1 MSPQPSGT
9 KELGP
14 LARAAGD
21 ALVSVTGEEAT
32 RIAGVTLDSRRV
44 SEGDVFFCVPGLL
57 HDRHDFAPAAVEA
70 GAAALVVERPLGLGI
85 PEVRVT
91 DARVAM
97 ARMGAE
103 YYGRPGDDLMLLG
116 VTGTSG
122 KTTTTWLLEPILAAA
137 GHVAGLIGTIET
149 RIAGEPRPG
158 VRTTP
163 DSLDLQRTLA
173 EMRAAGVTAVALEVT
188 SHALSLHRVETLYFE
203 AAAFTNLTQDHLD
216 FHAGMEDYF
225 EAKRSLFVPDR
236 VGHGAINVDDAYGR
250 TIKKS
255 ATVEMLGFGVAGDAD
270 VRAESLRTG
279 PWGMEFVALSPLG
292 ELKIKVPLIGEFN
305 LSNCLAAVSVAVAAG
320 IAPSAIEAGLQSVK
334 AVPGRFETVDAG
346 QPFSVVVDY
355 SHKPDALDNVLREA
369 RRIAQPKRGARS
381 GGPQKGGARSGGPQK
396 GGARSGGPQKGGGRV
411 ICVFG
416 CGGDRDRA
424 KRPLMGRVAAAGAD
438 IVVVTSDNPRSEDPE
453 AIIAEIVHGV
463 AAERSGG
470 PDESI
475 VDRRAAIEFAIHAAR
490 DGDVVVIAG
499 KGHESGQVFSDHT
512 EPFDDR
518 IVAREALA
526 AGGWSA

>member
-1 MSPQPSGT
+1 MSPEPSGT
-9 KELGP
+9 QELGA

-32 RIAGVTLDSRRV
+32 LIAGVTLDSRRV
-44 SEGDVFFCVPGLL
+44 SRGDLFFCVPGLL
-57 HDRHDFAPAAVEA
+57 RDRHEFAPAAVEA
-70 GAAALVVERPLGLGI
+70 GAAALVVERPLGLGV

-103 YYGRPGDDLMLLG
+103 FYGHPGDDLVLLG

-137 GHVAGLIGTIET
+137 GHVPGLIGTIET
-149 RIAGEPRPG
+149 RIAGASMPG

-163 DSLDLQRTLA
+163 DSLDLQRILA
-173 EMRAAGVTAVALEVT
+173 EMRTAGVTALALEVT
-188 SHALSLHRVETLYFE
+188 SHALTLHRVETLYFE
-203 AAAFTNLTQDHLD
+203 AAAFTNLSQDHLD
-216 FHAGMEDYF
+216 FHSGMEDYF
-225 EAKRSLFVPDR
+225 EAKRSLFVPGR
-236 VGHGAINVDDAYGR
+236 VGRGAINLDDAYGR
-250 TIKKS
+250 TIKES
-255 ATVEMLGFGVAGDAD
+255 ATVDMVGFGVAEDAD

-279 PWGMEFVALSPLG
+279 PWGMEFVALTPQG

-305 LSNCLAAVSVAVAAG
+305 LSNCLAAVSVALAAG
-320 IAPSAIEAGLQSVK
+320 IDPTAIEAGLQSVK

-355 SHKPDALDNVLREA
+355 SHKPDALENVLREA
-369 RRIAQPKRGARS
+369 RRIANQRNRGARS
-381 GGPQKGGARSGGPQK
+381 G
-396 GGARSGGPQKGGGRV
+396 RV
-411 ICVFG
+411 ICVLG

-453 AIIAEIVHGV
+453 AIIAEIVQGV
-463 AAERSGG
+463 TAERSDG
-470 PDESI
+470 PDESL
-475 VDRRAAIEFAIHAAR
+475 VDRRAAISFAIGEAG

-499 KGHESGQVFSDHT
+499 KGHESGQEFADHT

-518 IVAREALA
+518 VVAREALA
-526 AGGWSA
+526 AVGWSA

>member
-1 MSPQPSGT
+1 MTPEPSGT
-9 KELGP
+9 QELGA
-14 LARAAGD
+14 LARAAAD
-21 ALVSVTGEEAT
+21 ALVSLTGEGAT
-32 RIAGVTLDSRRV
+32 PITGVTLDSRRV
-44 SEGDVFFCVPGLL
+44 SEGDLFFCVPGLL
-57 HDRHDFAPAAVEA
+57 HDRHEFAQAAVEA
-70 GAAALVVERPLGLGI
+70 GAAALVVERPLGLGV

-103 YYGRPGDDLMLLG
+103 FYGRPADDLMLLG

-149 RIAGEPRPG
+149 RIAGESKPG
-158 VRTTP
+158 RRTTP

-188 SHALSLHRVETLYFE
+188 SHALALHRVETLYFE
-203 AAAFTNLTQDHLD
+203 AAAFTNLSQDHLD

-236 VGHGAINVDDAYGR
+236 VGYGAINVDDAHGR
-250 TIKKS
+250 TIKES
-255 ATVEMLGFGVAGDAD
+255 ANVDMIGFGVAPDAD

-279 PWGMEFVALSPLG
+279 PWGMEFVALSPRG

-305 LSNCLAAVSVAVAAG
+305 LSNCLAAVSVALAAG

-334 AVPGRFETVDAG
+334 AVPGRFEAVDAG

-369 RRIAQPKRGARS
+369 RRIAQRS
-381 GGPQKGGARSGGPQK
+381 KPQN
-396 GGARSGGPQKGGGRV
+396 GRV
-411 ICVFG
+411 VCVFG

-424 KRPLMGRVAAAGAD
+424 KRPLMGRVAGAGAD

-453 AIIAEIVHGV
+453 AIIAEIVQGV
-463 AAERSGG
+463 TAARSDG

-475 VDRRAAIEFAIHAAR
+475 VDRRAAIEFAVQEAR
-490 DGDVVVIAG
+490 AGDVVVIAG
-499 KGHESGQVFSDHT
+499 KGHESGQVFADHT

-518 IVAREALA
+518 VVAREALA
-526 AGGWSA
+526 AEGWSA

>member
-1 MSPQPSGT
+1 MSLEPSGT

-21 ALVSVTGEEAT
+21 VLVSVTGEEAT
-32 RIAGVTLDSRRV
+32 PIGGMSLDSRRV

-57 HDRHDFAPAAVEA
+57 HDRHEFAPDAVEA
-70 GAAALVVERPLGLGI
+70 GAAALVVERPLGLGV

-103 YYGRPGDDLMLLG
+103 FYGRPGDGLMLLG

-149 RIAGEPRPG
+149 RIAGESMPG
-158 VRTTP
+158 ARTTP

-225 EAKRSLFVPDR
+225 KAKRSLFMPGR

-250 TIKKS
+250 TIKES
-255 ATVEMLGFGVAGDAD
+255 ATVDMVGFGIAPDAD

-279 PWGMEFVALSPLG
+279 SWGMEFVALSPWG

-305 LSNCLAAVSVAVAAG
+305 LSNCLAAVSVALAAG

-334 AVPGRFETVDAG
+334 AVPGRFETVDAA

-369 RRIAQPKRGARS
+369 RRIARKSGARS
-381 GGPQKGGARSGGPQK
+381 GGPQNGD
-396 GGARSGGPQKGGGRV
+396 GRV

-424 KRPLMGRVAAAGAD
+424 KRPLMGHVAAAGAD
-438 IVVVTSDNPRSEDPE
+438 IVVVTSDNPRSEDPT
-453 AIIAEIVHGV
+453 AIIAEIVQGV
-463 AAERSGG
+463 TAERSYG

-475 VDRRAAIEFAIHAAR
+475 VDRRAAIEFAIQEAHE
-490 DGDVVVIAG
+490 GDVVVIAG
-499 KGHESGQVFSDHT
+499 KGHESGQVFADHT

-526 AGGWSA
+526 AVGWSA

>member
-1 MSPQPSGT
+1 MSPEPSGT
-9 KELGP
+9 QELGP
-14 LARAAGD
+14 LAHAAGD
-21 ALVSVTGEEAT
+21 VLVSISGGEAT
-32 RIAGVTLDSRRV
+32 PIGGVSLDSRRV
-44 SEGDVFFCVPGLL
+44 TEGDIFFCVPGLL
-57 HDRHDFAPAAVEA
+57 RDRHDFAPAAVEA
-70 GAAALVVERPLGLGI
+70 GAAALVVERPLGLRV

-103 YYGRPGDDLMLLG
+103 FYGRPGDDLMLLG

-122 KTTTTWLLEPILAAA
+122 KTTTTWLLEPILVAA

-149 RIAGEPRPG
+149 RIAGESMPG

-188 SHALSLHRVETLYFE
+188 SHALSLHRVETLFFE

-225 EAKRSLFVPDR
+225 EAKRSLFVPGR

-250 TIKKS
+250 TIKES
-255 ATVEMLGFGVAGDAD
+255 AAVDMVGFGVAADAD

-279 PWGMEFVALSPLG
+279 PWGMEFVALSPRG

-305 LSNCLAAVSVAVAAG
+305 LSNCLAAVSVALAAG
-320 IAPSAIEAGLQSVK
+320 IDPSAIEAGLQSVS
-334 AVPGRFETVDAG
+334 AVPGRFEAVDAG
-346 QPFSVVVDY
+346 QPFSIVVDY

-369 RRIAQPKRGARS
+369 RRIARQNRGE
-381 GGPQKGGARSGGPQK
+381 
-396 GGARSGGPQKGGGRV
+396 GRV
-411 ICVFG
+411 VCVFG

-438 IVVVTSDNPRSEDPE
+438 IVVVTSDNPRSEDPQ
-453 AIIAEIVHGV
+453 AIIAEVVQGIT
-463 AAERSGG
+463 AERSDG
-470 PDESI
+470 PEASI
-475 VDRRAAIEFAIHAAR
+475 VDRRAAIEFAIGEAT

-499 KGHESGQVFSDHT
+499 KGHESGQVFADHT

-518 IVAREALA
+518 IVVREALA
-526 AGGWSA
+526 AAGWTA

>member
-1 MSPQPSGT
+1 MTPEPSFT
-9 KELGP
+9 QELGS

-21 ALVSVTGEEAT
+21 ALVSLTGEGAT
-32 RIAGVTLDSRRV
+32 PITGVTLDSRRV
-44 SEGDVFFCVPGLL
+44 SEGDIFFCVPGLL
-57 HDRHDFAPAAVEA
+57 QDRHEFAPAAIEA
-70 GAAALVVERPLGLGI
+70 GAAALVVERPLRLGV

-103 YYGRPGDDLMLLG
+103 FYGRPADDLMLLG

-216 FHAGMEDYF
+216 FHTGMEDYF
-225 EAKRSLFVPDR
+225 EAKRSLFVPER

-250 TIKKS
+250 TIKES
-255 ATVEMLGFGVAGDAD
+255 ATVDMVGFGVAPDAD

-292 ELKIKVPLIGEFN
+292 ELKIKVPLIGQFN
-305 LSNCLAAVSVAVAAG
+305 LSNCLAAVSVALEAG
-320 IAPSAIEAGLQSVK
+320 IDPSAIEAGLQSVK
-334 AVPGRFETVDAG
+334 AVPGRFEAVDAG

-369 RRIAQPKRGARS
+369 RRIAR
-381 GGPQKGGARSGGPQK
+381 QKDK
-396 GGARSGGPQKGGGRV
+396 GRV

-424 KRPLMGRVAAAGAD
+424 KRPLMGQVAAVGAD
-438 IVVVTSDNPRSEDPE
+438 IVVVTSDNPRSEDPD
-453 AIIAEIVHGV
+453 AIIAEIVQGV
-463 AAERSGG
+463 TVKRSDG

-490 DGDVVVIAG
+490 DGDVIVIAG
-499 KGHESGQVFSDHT
+499 KGHESGQVFADHT

-518 IVAREALA
+518 VVTREALA
-526 AGGWSA
+526 AAGWSA

>member
-1 MSPQPSGT
+1 MSHEPPTTRKLS
-9 KELGP
+9 P

-21 ALVSVTGEEAT
+21 VLVAVRGDDAT
-32 RIAGVTLDSRRV
+32 TIGGVTLDSRRV
-44 SEGDVFFCVPGLL
+44 TEGDLFFCVPGLE
-57 HDRHDFAPAAVEA
+57 HDGHEYAAAAVEA
-70 GAAALVVERPLGLGI
+70 GAAALVVERPLDLGV
-85 PEVRVT
+85 PEVQVT

-103 YYGRPGDDLMLLG
+103 FYGRPGDDLMLVG

-149 RIAGEPRPG
+149 RVAGTSKPG

-173 EMRAAGVTAVALEVT
+173 EMRTAGVTAVALEVT
-188 SHALSLHRVETLYFE
+188 SHALTLHRVETLHFA
-203 AAAFTNLTQDHLD
+203 AAAFTNLSQDHLD

-225 EAKRSLFVPDR
+225 AAKRSLFVPDR
-236 VGHGAINVDDAYGR
+236 IERGAINVDDAYGR
-250 TIKKS
+250 IIRES
-255 ATVEMLGFGVAGDAD
+255 ATVEMIGFGVSPDAD
-270 VRAESLRTG
+270 VRAESLRSG
-279 PWGMEFVALSPLG
+279 PWGMEFVALTPSG
-292 ELKIKVPLIGEFN
+292 ELKIKTPLIGEFN
-305 LSNCLAAVSVAVAAG
+305 LSNCLAAISVALQAG
-320 IAPSAIEAGLQSVK
+320 ISPEAIEAGLQSVK
-334 AVPGRFETVDAG
+334 AVPGRFEGVDAG

-369 RRIAQPKRGARS
+369 RRMSQNV
-381 GGPQKGGARSGGPQK
+381 
-396 GGARSGGPQKGGGRV
+396 GGRV
-411 ICVFG
+411 FCVFG

-424 KRPLMGRVAAAGAD
+424 KRPLMGRVAATGAD

-453 AIIAEIVHGV
+453 AIIAEIVQGIT
-463 AAERSGG
+463 AERSDG
-470 PDESI
+470 PDRTI
-475 VDRRAAIEFAIHAAR
+475 VDRRAAIEFAINEAR
-490 DGDVVVIAG
+490 EGDVVVIAG
-499 KGHESGQVFSDHT
+499 RGHESDQVFADRT

-526 AGGWSA
+526 RGGWNA

>member
-1 MSPQPSGT
+1 
-9 KELGP
+9 
-14 LARAAGD
+14 
-21 ALVSVTGEEAT
+21 
-32 RIAGVTLDSRRV
+32 
-44 SEGDVFFCVPGLL
+44 
-57 HDRHDFAPAAVEA
+57 
-70 GAAALVVERPLGLGI
+70 
-85 PEVRVT
+85 
-91 DARVAM
+91 M

-103 YYGRPGDDLMLLG
+103 FYGRPGDDLTLLG

-149 RIAGEPRPG
+149 RIAGASKPG

-225 EAKRSLFVPDR
+225 EAKRSLFAPGR

-250 TIKKS
+250 TIKES
-255 ATVEMLGFGVAGDAD
+255 ATVDMIGFGVAGDAD

-279 PWGMEFVALSPLG
+279 PWGMEFVALSPQG
-292 ELKIKVPLIGEFN
+292 ELKIKVPLIGQFN
-305 LSNCLAAVSVAVAAG
+305 LSNCLAAVSVALAAG

-369 RRIAQPKRGARS
+369 RRIAQ
-381 GGPQKGGARSGGPQK
+381 KGGARSGGPQK
-396 GGARSGGPQKGGGRV
+396 GGGAGRV

-424 KRPLMGRVAAAGAD
+424 KRPLMGRVAAEGAD

-453 AIIAEIVHGV
+453 AIIAEIVQGIV
-463 AAERSGG
+463 VERSDG

-475 VDRRAAIEFAIHAAR
+475 VDRRAAIDFAIDTAR

-499 KGHESGQVFSDHT
+499 KGHESGQVFADHT

-518 IVAREALA
+518 VVAREALA
-526 AGGWSA
+526 AAGGWGA

>member
-1 MSPQPSGT
+1 MSPEPSGT
-9 KELGP
+9 QELGP

-21 ALVSVTGEEAT
+21 VLVSISGGEAT
-32 RIAGVTLDSRRV
+32 PIGGVSLDSRRV
-44 SEGDVFFCVPGLL
+44 TEGDIFFCVPGLL
-57 HDRHDFAPAAVEA
+57 RDRHDFAPAAVEA
-70 GAAALVVERPLGLGI
+70 GAAALVVERPLGLRV

-103 YYGRPGDDLMLLG
+103 FYGRPGDDLMLLG

-122 KTTTTWLLEPILAAA
+122 KTTTTWLLEPILVAA

-149 RIAGEPRPG
+149 RIAGESMPG

-173 EMRAAGVTAVALEVT
+173 EMRTAGVTAVALEVT
-188 SHALSLHRVETLYFE
+188 SHALSLHRVETLFFE

-225 EAKRSLFVPDR
+225 EAKRSLFVPGR

-250 TIKKS
+250 TIKES
-255 ATVEMLGFGVAGDAD
+255 AAVDMVGFGVAPDAD

-279 PWGMEFVALSPLG
+279 PWGMEFVALSPRG

-305 LSNCLAAVSVAVAAG
+305 LSNCLAAVSVALAAG
-320 IAPSAIEAGLQSVK
+320 IDPSAIEAGLQSVR
-334 AVPGRFETVDAG
+334 AVPGRFEAVDAG
-346 QPFSVVVDY
+346 QPFSIVVDY

-369 RRIAQPKRGARS
+369 RRIARQNRGE
-381 GGPQKGGARSGGPQK
+381 
-396 GGARSGGPQKGGGRV
+396 GRV
-411 ICVFG
+411 VCVFG

-438 IVVVTSDNPRSEDPE
+438 IVVVTSDNPRSEDPK
-453 AIIAEIVHGV
+453 AIIAEVVQGIT
-463 AAERSGG
+463 AERSDG
-470 PDESI
+470 PEASI
-475 VDRRAAIEFAIHAAR
+475 VDRRAAIEFAIGEAT

-499 KGHESGQVFSDHT
+499 KGHESGQVFADHT

-518 IVAREALA
+518 IVVREALA
-526 AGGWSA
+526 AAGWTA

>member
-1 MSPQPSGT
+1 MSPEPSGT
-9 KELGP
+9 QELGP

-21 ALVSVTGEEAT
+21 VLVSISGGEAT
-32 RIAGVTLDSRRV
+32 PIGGVSLDSRRV
-44 SEGDVFFCVPGLL
+44 TEGDIFFCVPGLL
-57 HDRHDFAPAAVEA
+57 RDRHDFAPAAVEA
-70 GAAALVVERPLGLGI
+70 GAAALVVERPLGLRV

-103 YYGRPGDDLMLLG
+103 FYGRPGDDLMLLG

-122 KTTTTWLLEPILAAA
+122 KTTTTWLLEPILVAA

-149 RIAGEPRPG
+149 RIAGESMPG

-173 EMRAAGVTAVALEVT
+173 EMRTAGVTAVALEVT
-188 SHALSLHRVETLYFE
+188 SHALSLHRVETLFFE

-225 EAKRSLFVPDR
+225 EAKRSLFVPGR

-250 TIKKS
+250 TIMES
-255 ATVEMLGFGVAGDAD
+255 AAVDMVGFGVAHDAD

-279 PWGMEFVALSPLG
+279 PWGMEFVALSPRG

-305 LSNCLAAVSVAVAAG
+305 LSNCLAAVSVALAAG
-320 IAPSAIEAGLQSVK
+320 IDPSAIEAGLQSVR
-334 AVPGRFETVDAG
+334 AVPGRFEAVDAG
-346 QPFSVVVDY
+346 QPFSIVVDY

-369 RRIAQPKRGARS
+369 RRIARQNRGE
-381 GGPQKGGARSGGPQK
+381 
-396 GGARSGGPQKGGGRV
+396 GRV
-411 ICVFG
+411 VCVFG
-416 CGGDRDRA
+416 CGGDRDRS

-438 IVVVTSDNPRSEDPE
+438 IVVVTSDNPRSEDPQ
-453 AIIAEIVHGV
+453 AIIAEVVQGIT
-463 AAERSGG
+463 AERSDG
-470 PDESI
+470 PEASI
-475 VDRRAAIEFAIHAAR
+475 VDRRAAIEFAIGEAT

-499 KGHESGQVFSDHT
+499 KGHESGQVFADHT

-518 IVAREALA
+518 IVVREALA
-526 AGGWSA
+526 AAGWTA

>member
-1 MSPQPSGT
+1 MSPEPSGT
-9 KELGP
+9 QELGP

-21 ALVSVTGEEAT
+21 ALVSISGGEAT
-32 RIAGVTLDSRRV
+32 PIGGVSLDSRRV
-44 SEGDVFFCVPGLL
+44 TEGDIFFCVPGLL
-57 HDRHDFAPAAVEA
+57 RDRHDFAPAAVEA
-70 GAAALVVERPLGLGI
+70 GAAALVVERPLGLRV

-103 YYGRPGDDLMLLG
+103 FYGRPGDDLMLLG

-122 KTTTTWLLEPILAAA
+122 KTTTTWLLEPILVAA

-149 RIAGEPRPG
+149 RIAGESMPG

-173 EMRAAGVTAVALEVT
+173 EMRTAGVTAVALEVT
-188 SHALSLHRVETLYFE
+188 SHALSLHRVETLFFE

-225 EAKRSLFVPDR
+225 EAKRSLFVPGR

-250 TIKKS
+250 TIKES
-255 ATVEMLGFGVAGDAD
+255 AAVDMVGFGVAPDAD

-279 PWGMEFVALSPLG
+279 PWGMEFVALSPRG

-305 LSNCLAAVSVAVAAG
+305 LSNCLAAVSVALAAG
-320 IAPSAIEAGLQSVK
+320 IDPSAIEAGLQSVK
-334 AVPGRFETVDAG
+334 AVPGRFEAVDAG
-346 QPFSVVVDY
+346 QPFSIVVDY

-369 RRIAQPKRGARS
+369 RRIARQNR
-381 GGPQKGGARSGGPQK
+381 
-396 GGARSGGPQKGGGRV
+396 GGGRV
-411 ICVFG
+411 VCVFG

-438 IVVVTSDNPRSEDPE
+438 IVVVTSDNPRSEDPQ
-453 AIIAEIVHGV
+453 AIIAEVVQGIT
-463 AAERSGG
+463 AERSDG
-470 PDESI
+470 PKASI
-475 VDRRAAIEFAIHAAR
+475 VDRRAAIEFAIGEAT

-499 KGHESGQVFSDHT
+499 KGHEAGQVFADHT

-518 IVAREALA
+518 IVVREALA
-526 AGGWSA
+526 AAGWTA